1 VLCFNCIGV
10 LPIVGEKMK
19 DYFSYRA
26 NEDWDQERDHEMYR
40 RQVFTH
46 FAALKGLTLEYFGA
60 DDAAHEFKVD
70 GIIFKVLEDPNDG
83 YRSCLGVIE
92 YGEESDAIFFRKGL
106 ARVRIETYEGRNVD
120 YSSGDQGYQLVDVED
135 GHVWLE
141 FGTDNTDDYYPMF
154 IFRHTPK
161 EPEVVV

>member
-1 VLCFNCIGV
+1 
-10 LPIVGEKMK
+10 MK